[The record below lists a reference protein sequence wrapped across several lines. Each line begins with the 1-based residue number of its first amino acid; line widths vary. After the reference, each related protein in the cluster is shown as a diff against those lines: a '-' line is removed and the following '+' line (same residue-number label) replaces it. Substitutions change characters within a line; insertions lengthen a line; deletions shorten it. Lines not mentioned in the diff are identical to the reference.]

1 MTQPSPSPSP
11 SPSSLASDDRLRA
24 LAAKRWRLALTL
36 TAVMIVLYF
45 GFIILIAYGRSILA
59 VLITPGLTVGILLG
73 ALVIVISWLLT
84 YGYVR
89 WANTRYDV
97 ALRELH
103 KTSRDAGATR

>member
-1 MTQPSPSPSP
+1 MSNPSPS
-11 SPSSLASDDRLRA
+11 ADDRLHA
-24 LAAKRWRLALTL
+24 LAAQRWRIALTL

-45 GFIILIAYGRSILA
+45 GFIVLIAYDRPLLA
-59 VLITPGLTVGILLG
+59 TLLTPGLTLGILLG

-97 ALRELH
+97 ALRELQ
-103 KTSRDAGATR
+103 KSTGDAGATR